1 MWRRHS
7 CLRAARRRIF
17 AHEGW
22 KAAFGGAQAGVPA
35 PHPASDMIPRV
46 SPDQRDATPLEG
58 TATPP
63 LVVLRRLRKEALACY
78 VAFGVGALFFE
89 GFRGFLGLT
98 CSALVVMIGHLW
110 LERIVDRLLRPTPES
125 SPWNLGLQVFAR
137 LAVMGA
143 ALGVAIF
150 IARFSPVSVILG
162 FSIIVGAV
170 MVEAVYSALRPGAA
184 E

>member
-1 MWRRHS
+1 MIAVAMEEPPEESR
-7 CLRAARRRIF
+7 LGTI
-17 AHEGW
+17 
-22 KAAFGGAQAGVPA
+22 AGPT
-35 PHPASDMIPRV
+35 S
-46 SPDQRDATPLEG
+46 G
-58 TATPP
+58 
-63 LVVLRRLRKEALACY
+63 LVRRLRKEALACY
-78 VAFGVGALFFE
+78 VVFGAGALFFE

-110 LERIVDRLLRPTPES
+110 LERIVDRLLRPTPDI

-137 LAVMGA
+137 LVVMGA

-170 MVEAVYSALRPGAA
+170 MIEAVYSAVRPGAA

>member
-1 MWRRHS
+1 MDEPSEESH
-7 CLRAARRRIF
+7 L
-17 AHEGW
+17 
-22 KAAFGGAQAGVPA
+22 GAV
-35 PHPASDMIPRV
+35 
-46 SPDQRDATPLEG
+46 T
-58 TATPP
+58 TPP
-63 LVVLRRLRKEALACY
+63 SAILRRLRKEALACY
-78 VAFGVGALFFE
+78 VVFGVGALFFE

-110 LERIVDRLLRPTPES
+110 LERIVDRLLRPTPDI

-137 LAVMGA
+137 LAVMGV

-170 MVEAVYSALRPGAA
+170 MLEAVYSALRPGAA